1 MLHLNLLGVE
11 VFINR
16 SKTKSQE
23 AFWNNYDLIIWKK
36 NAEGYNE
43 KNGMFRNEWGMAEII
58 TVNEKG
64 IWKLPKKYV
73 KYFK

>member
-1 MLHLNLLGVE
+1 MLGVE

-16 SKTKSQE
+16 VKTKNQE

-36 NAEGYNE
+36 NSDGYIE
-43 KNGMFRNEWGMAEII
+43 KNGMFRNGWGMTETI